1 MLAAEREIAGGL
13 THNTAGE
20 ILARKWDLSDELCNV
35 VLHHHQPEIDN
46 TFAFLIGLADFI
58 GQSLYPFPR
67 KARYPLA
74 QALEDGDLKSARA
87 FLPEGF
93 SDQPLLTPT
102 ELVELAQA
110 ISSKVKQ
117 LTEDMRQTVQ

>member
-1 MLAAEREIAGGL
+1 M
-13 THNTAGE
+13 
-20 ILARKWDLSDELCNV
+20 K
-35 VLHHHQPEIDN
+35 VLLVEDEIDVGKVILSYLKQWEME
-46 TFAFLIGLADFI
+46 AIHAE
-58 GQSLYPFPR
+58 
-67 KARYPLA
+67 
-74 QALEDGDLKSARA
+74 EDGDLKSARA

>member
-1 MLAAEREIAGGL
+1 MPEMDGFDLVKAIRREKRHRNRL
-13 THNTAGE
+13 
-20 ILARKWDLSDELCNV
+20 LARGD
-35 VLHHHQPEIDN
+35 
-46 TFAFLIGLADFI
+46 
-58 GQSLYPFPR
+58 
-67 KARYPLA
+67 
-74 QALEDGDLKSARA
+74 DLKSARA

>member
-1 MLAAEREIAGGL
+1 MGEAAKS
-13 THNTAGE
+13 GE
-20 ILARKWDLSDELCNV
+20 DLKKPANRPLVEYLGRALDA
-35 VLHHHQPEIDN
+35 

-87 FLPEGF
+87 FLPQGF